1 MDLPAAGAS
10 IRDGKG
16 GAKEGAIADTAG
28 AADADVAPPS
38 HRLFSNP
45 STPPPP
51 TPHPHTHTNRQIT
64 EPYLQIYRGILPP
77 LFGQLD
83 FTPLFG
89 FLILQDVVEVM
100 APTYTMGLHVADT
113 STRWTTSD
121 VMCYQD
127 GF

>member
-1 MDLPAAGAS
+1 M
-10 IRDGKG
+10 
-16 GAKEGAIADTAG
+16 
-28 AADADVAPPS
+28 PPS
-38 HRLFSNP
+38 SQALHVHQLVSL
-45 STPPPP
+45 P
-51 TPHPHTHTNRQIT
+51 TAHWHLLKESHANLLCFNLQIT

-100 APTYTMGLHVADT
+100 APTYTMGMHAADT

-121 VMCYQD
+121 VMCYFD